1 MNSELRQQLKNLAL
15 KRTIP
20 FCYSCYQQAPTGV
33 CKSCHSDD
41 LMRLLPGH
49 GCEYGLEWVI
59 AAILREE
66 LTPVDTASAF
76 EEFVR
81 SCYPEEIR
89 AGWMSFDAVS
99 VMKEMDPIS
108 WELAVSEYE
117 SQEADEGNIVGL
129 DNSSTFYSRT
139 DIEDL
144 IERSP

>member
-1 MNSELRQQLKNLAL
+1 MNSELQQQLRNLAL

-49 GCEYGLEWVI
+49 GCEYGLDWAI

-66 LTPVDTASAF
+66 LTPVDTEEAF
-76 EEFVR
+76 QESVR
-81 SCYPEEIR
+81 SCYPEEVQV
-89 AGWMSFDAVS
+89 GWMSFDAVT

-108 WELAVSEYE
+108 WDLAMSEWLDQKV
-117 SQEADEGNIVGL
+117 QEENLVPSGGKYFSRADVEA
-129 DNSSTFYSRT
+129 
-139 DIEDL
+139 L
-144 IERSP
+144 IR

>member
-20 FCYSCYQQAPTGV
+20 FCYSCYQQAPSGV

-49 GCEYGLEWVI
+49 GCEYGLDWAI

-66 LTPVDTASAF
+66 LTPVYTEEAF
-76 EEFVR
+76 EESVR
-81 SCYPEEIR
+81 SCYPEEVQV
-89 AGWMSFDAVS
+89 GWMSFDAVS

-108 WELAVSEYE
+108 WDLAMSEWLD
-117 SQEADEGNIVGL
+117 QEVEEENIISIGGNYHNL
-129 DNSSTFYSRT
+129 S
-139 DIEDL
+139 DIMAL
-144 IERSP
+144 VI